1 LERSLAVELGR
12 HIFRARAAI
21 GAKQEFLAESLG
33 LKARG
38 SVSNWERG
46 KRLIQERQWNQLRSK
61 AELPLPEYHEIRAVI
76 VKRVSEDGNTSS
88 VTAGR
93 QGGLNQRRD
102 R

>member
-21 GAKQEFLAESLG
+21 GVKQEFLAESLG

-61 AELPLPEYHEIRAVI
+61 AELPLPEYHEIRAVVVRQI
-76 VKRVSEDGNTSS
+76 SESGDPNSITS
-88 VTAGR
+88 GR
-93 QGGLNQRRD
+93 TRGLTHRSER
-102 R
+102 